1 VRCSPWHDDRLP
13 GKQSGPGANPGHRH
27 GCDAGDAGRLVAGD
41 RAGHRLATLHE
52 VPQANRALYRAFALR
67 EELRL
72 LNHLDGILA
81 AIRLGLYNRRLE
93 GLNSKIRL
101 ISQPSHRFHSAAPLI
116 ALIYLCCTCT
126 VIDLGR

>member
-13 GKQSGPGANPGHRH
+13 GKQSGGPARIQGIDTAAMPATPVGWSLAIGVGAGSGSVCR
-27 GCDAGDAGRLVAGD
+27 DGRSCCSERQRG
-41 RAGHRLATLHE
+41 R
-52 VPQANRALYRAFALR
+52 R